1 MCAIQGAEPVFGR
14 YPRTNRDGT
23 DAPCSDMV
31 RVPPLRY
38 AGVVFNVRLKQP
50 QSIAGRTWNRAMDV
64 SPIVPLTFVVLKLS
78 GVITWSWWWVLSPL
92 WISGAALA
100 LLVGSLVILWCL
112 GLFRSAAPK
121 APRH

>member
-14 YPRTNRDGT
+14 YPRTTRDGA
-23 DAPCSDMV
+23 DALRLGHGAGSLV
-31 RVPPLRY
+31 RY

>member
-1 MCAIQGAEPVFGR
+1 MANFG
-14 YPRTNRDGT
+14 
-23 DAPCSDMV
+23 CSDMV

-50 QSIAGRTWNRAMDV
+50 QSIVGRTWNRAMDV
-64 SPIVPLTFVVLKLS
+64 SPIVPLTFIVLKLS